1 MGRRKSVG
9 EKSKKDQRC
18 LPAAGGSGPV
28 PRVCLHSLGRL
39 LLSTARHKQFG
50 LWRCAVCPCSN
61 RSVPAHVFT
70 RHVPDSLS
78 ARGTA
83 ANIALKDNERHSLH
97 LVQGPSTRTVEL
109 FSTVRSSLVLLPT
122 QVAGNAKKGDR
133 GEEFRDHKGMPA
145 ARFTRAVAA
154 GLAVAA
160 IIVRGLRA
168 HAPAL
173 GFGVPA
179 AGSDGTHTDRV
190 RGSAAEGLRVH
201 RQIPS
206 AGADQEEHEGGNASR
221 AWRMHG
227 TACQRTASP
236 VDSPN

>member
-1 MGRRKSVG
+1 
-9 EKSKKDQRC
+9 
-18 LPAAGGSGPV
+18 
-28 PRVCLHSLGRL
+28 
-39 LLSTARHKQFG
+39 
-50 LWRCAVCPCSN
+50 
-61 RSVPAHVFT
+61 
-70 RHVPDSLS
+70 
-78 ARGTA
+78 
-83 ANIALKDNERHSLH
+83 
-97 LVQGPSTRTVEL
+97 
-109 FSTVRSSLVLLPT
+109 
-122 QVAGNAKKGDR
+122 
-133 GEEFRDHKGMPA
+133 MPA